1 MNTEQYL
8 GYMNS
13 IVQTNLNEQ
22 TAPYNKADYLEYTRL
37 NTSRQ
42 NRWLKTQTVSEEL
55 KSVLSEIKSPQ
66 QWLVIT
72 EPWCGDAAHVNPF
85 IMLAAQENSL
95 INLTFELRDSVP
107 FSIEKYLTNGAKAI
121 PKLVI
126 RDEHGNDLA
135 TWGPRPAGCQ
145 ALYTELKARNAAFDE
160 VLTAVQNWYNSNKG
174 REIQEELTALLQEVV
189 IKVKDGE
196 MNLI

>member
-8 GYMNS
+8 AYMNA
-13 IVQTNLNEQ
+13 IVQTNLEDQ
-22 TAPYNKADYLEYTRL
+22 VVPYTKAEYLEYTRL

-42 NRWLKTQTVSEEL
+42 SRWLKTQTVSEDL
-55 KSVLSEIKSPQ
+55 QSVLKEIKSPQ

-72 EPWCGDAAHVNPF
+72 EPWCGDAAHVIPF
-85 IMLAAQENSL
+85 IMLAAKENSL
-95 INLTFELRDSVP
+95 INLTFELRGSAP
-107 FSIEKYLTNGAKAI
+107 FSIEKYLTNGSKSI
-121 PKLVI
+121 PKLII

-145 ALYTELKARNAAFDE
+145 AVYNELKERNAGFEE

-174 REIQEELTALLQEVV
+174 QEIQEELTKLLNEVMV
-189 IKVKDGE
+189 RVKAVE
-196 MNLI
+196 LNLV

>member
-8 GYMNS
+8 AYMNA
-13 IVQTNLNEQ
+13 IVQTNLEDQ
-22 TAPYNKADYLEYTRL
+22 VTPYTKAEYLEYTRL

-42 NRWLKTQTVSEEL
+42 SRWLKTQTVSEDLQAVL
-55 KSVLSEIKSPQ
+55 KEIKSPQ

-85 IMLAAQENSL
+85 IMLAAKENGL
-95 INLTFELRDSVP
+95 INLTFELRDSAP

-174 REIQEELTALLQEVV
+174 KEIQEELTKLLKEVMV
-189 IKVKDGE
+189 RVKAIE
-196 MNLI
+196 MNLV